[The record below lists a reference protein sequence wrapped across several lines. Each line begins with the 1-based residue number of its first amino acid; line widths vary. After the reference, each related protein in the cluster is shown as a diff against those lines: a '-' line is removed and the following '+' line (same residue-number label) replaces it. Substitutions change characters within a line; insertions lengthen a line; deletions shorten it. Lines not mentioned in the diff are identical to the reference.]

1 MQLSD
6 VNNKSLGEYMANQ
19 ILLYFPQPCDTVSA
33 SCSLVCKYNVIT
45 L

>member
-6 VNNKSLGEYMANQ
+6 VNNKSLGEYMTNQ

-33 SCSLVCKYNVIT
+33 IRSLVCKSHVIT